1 VRIGPPRL
9 ALVLVLLTAACSS
22 ADRQAHA
29 PTPTR
34 ATSDA
39 APPSVAPLTP
49 LLGHGSYIA
58 TPADRKIIVFRE
70 PDGTTGDFVL
80 DTRNPFGQRTSLL
93 VVDALRDDAG
103 DAWYEVSLPV
113 RPNGSTGW
121 MWGADLRIRRARD
134 RLVIDL
140 SDRTLEHLRDGK
152 RLDRFSVGVGSQEAP
167 TTPGTFYVWARLPQS
182 SPYGPYGVYALGLS
196 GFSDTLTEFE
206 GSNGRIAIHGT
217 SDPGDRGQRVSHGCV
232 RVYNPDMA
240 TLTHL
245 PMGTPV
251 VIRR

>member
-1 VRIGPPRL
+1 MSG
-9 ALVLVLLTAACSS
+9 
-22 ADRQAHA
+22 
-29 PTPTR
+29 
-34 ATSDA
+34 ATSA
-39 APPSVAPLTP
+39 SVAVPLPP

-93 VVDALRDDAG
+93 VVDAVRDDAG
-103 DAWYEVSLPV
+103 DPWYEVSLPI

-121 MWGADLRIRRARD
+121 MWGADLRVRRARD

-140 SDRTLEHLRDGK
+140 SDRTLDHFRDGT
-152 RLDRFSVGVGSQEAP
+152 RLDRFTVGVGSQDAP
-167 TTPGTFYVWARLPQS
+167 TTPGTFYVWARVPQS
-182 SPYGPYGVYALGLS
+182 SSYGPYGVYALGLS

-217 SDPGDRGQRVSHGCV
+217 SDPGDRGQRVSHGCI